1 MMDDDENT
9 NEKRSVVRC
18 DKCSREVEFGERA
31 FSVEDGFVG
40 PRSFVPLAKELL
52 FCGETCLSEF
62 FSENGNS
69 EPDDSESEQIPRH
82 IP

>member
-1 MMDDDENT
+1 MIDDDENID
-9 NEKRSVVRC
+9 EKKSAVRC

-52 FCGETCLSEF
+52 FCGENCLRDF
-62 FSENGNS
+62 FPENGNS
-69 EPDDSESEQIPRH
+69 EHDDTEDEQIPRRV
-82 IP
+82 P